1 MNFRALIEALKL
13 RILANKRL
21 QPIAIQKENNDFSF
35 RSKYQQRRISNRIF
49 K

>member
-1 MNFRALIEALKL
+1 MIFNALIKALTPRKL
-13 RILANKRL
+13 VDKQLL
-21 QPIAIQKENNDFSF
+21 PIPLKPESNEFTF